1 MKVIAKRSNVFIWLF
16 GTGFVGFGIELL
28 FQIKH
33 LNKALIVLLITMMAI
48 SGVLWVYQLS
58 KPKDI
63 ISVNKADRTFYLHID
78 DVSIKISSLKSV
90 STEPSLFRGRHG
102 EYWGKI
108 ILKTTGREYEYD
120 YVKDYIKVANE
131 IKRLIAIEEIR
142 NEE

>member
-63 ISVNKADRTFYLHID
+63 ISVNKADRTLYLHID

-90 STEPSLFRGRHG
+90 STKPSLFKGRHG

-108 ILKTTGREYEYD
+108 ILKTTSREYEYD
-120 YVKDYIKVANE
+120 YVKDYKKVANE